1 MATTKIRSSSIEDGQ
16 VSNADLSATI
26 AVTGGQIADD
36 AVTLAKMAGLA
47 RGKIIVGDSSGD
59 PSALTVGAS
68 TQVLTSDGTDAS
80 WAAAATTAVDF
91 VKIHT
96 LTASDDSDLTFSST
110 YVTSDY
116 KQVIF
121 TCYDIV
127 PATDTTQFKVQFS
140 DDNGVSYDSSFVG
153 SFFYSYKI
161 STDTHYAAS
170 TAYGTYNADHATLAF
185 DLSNVS
191 NHGLGGELRVQNPGG
206 TTNIKTWQFVG
217 SHITHD
223 ATPKMYSETLGG
235 YFNNNAA
242 INNVKFLMASGNITS
257 GSIALWGMK

>member
-1 MATTKIRSSSIEDGQ
+1 MASEVKTNKVSPATATTLNVGDSGDTLALA
-16 VSNADLSATI
+16 VD
-26 AVTGGQIADD
+26 AVTG
-36 AVTLAKMAGLA
+36 LK
-47 RGKIIVGDSSGD
+47 VGSDVQGD
-59 PSALTVGAS
+59 
-68 TQVLTSDGTDAS
+68 VLYYDGTDYTRLGAGTSGYFLKTQGTSADPIWAEAS
-80 WAAAATTAVDF
+80 SDF

-96 LTASDDSDLTFSST
+96 LTASADSDLTFSST

-121 TCYDIV
+121 MCYDIV

-161 STDTHYAAS
+161 STDTHYSAS

-223 ATPKMYSETLGG
+223 ATPKMYSEVLGG

-257 GSIALWGMK
+257 GSIVMWGMK